1 MWYQNLNDRD
11 YLSYEWVDWC
21 LFLENAIHMDTC
33 RSGTLVVLES
43 RLGIEKGTRQTK
55 VRPSRPFQ
63 FTPRV
68 PNPVAPSPARPK
80 KHGKINPRRMALF
93 AFGNAQSI
101 FFFYMSISNLIKQP
115 KMGHINP
122 PPFFFLFNSK
132 CQNMWR
138 KEDLILFIYLLFFFY
153 IKETKTKL

>member
-33 RSGTLVVLES
+33 RSGTLVDWCLF
-43 RLGIEKGTRQTK
+43 GISCEHRE
-55 VRPSRPFQ
+55 
-63 FTPRV
+63 
-68 PNPVAPSPARPK
+68 
-80 KHGKINPRRMALF
+80 
-93 AFGNAQSI
+93 GNAKQRSGHIKAFTVYTQSAKSSSAQPSQAQKAWQNKSKEDGSI
-101 FFFYMSISNLIKQP
+101 CNWQCAIYFFFYMSISNLIKQP
-115 KMGHINP
+115 KMGHIS

-138 KEDLILFIYLLFFFY
+138 KEDLI
-153 IKETKTKL
+153 